1 MVEQSSNIESVTF
14 NFHSLRFTPIK
25 EVESNNNT
33 MTICRSVIGFINE
46 EMRQGRGFV
55 VDRNANK
62 KGEEPR
68 QMFMTLVSQ
77 DHTTKRFKGTLA
89 LIRSGRLPHI
99 KPTDGYSLVPFDKTQ
114 GEIAEQTHF
123 FIDYSRSG
131 PVVICFEFNSNGP
144 RISDFEFYVRK
155 VAHERLGLAKATTVE
170 TFMNSKLTDAIENLV
185 NVLNIT
191 VKIQPKNLDSLETQ
205 YQGYFT
211 EMRSFS
217 KNMKPRF
224 LKLEAMYRLPGKSS
238 SNKIVNTE
246 ANNMVKNLLK
256 GFSNRQENI
265 DTFDDFVVVYE
276 DKKGQD
282 QTFDLLKGKREI
294 IKDINH
300 SVVKSVRD
308 WYQIIEPDFNEF
320 MKTLSNA

>member
-1 MVEQSSNIESVTF
+1 
-14 NFHSLRFTPIK
+14 
-25 EVESNNNT
+25 
-33 MTICRSVIGFINE
+33 
-46 EMRQGRGFV
+46 
-55 VDRNANK
+55 
-62 KGEEPR
+62 
-68 QMFMTLVSQ
+68 
-77 DHTTKRFKGTLA
+77 
-89 LIRSGRLPHI
+89 
-99 KPTDGYSLVPFDKTQ
+99 
-114 GEIAEQTHF
+114 
-123 FIDYSRSG
+123 
-131 PVVICFEFNSNGP
+131 
-144 RISDFEFYVRK
+144 
-155 VAHERLGLAKATTVE
+155 
-170 TFMNSKLTDAIENLV
+170 
-185 NVLNIT
+185 
-191 VKIQPKNLDSLETQ
+191 
-205 YQGYFT
+205 
-211 EMRSFS
+211 
-217 KNMKPRF
+217 
-224 LKLEAMYRLPGKSS
+224 MYRLPGKSS